1 MNMTLSEVTSLPNSK
16 VNLISQFNHLVAT
29 QPDSIGLTVLN
40 ADSELKLSY
49 KELHN
54 RIIVLASELQINHAK
69 GECIVIL
76 LNNDEH
82 YVVSFFACLF
92 AGLIAVPAHPP
103 ESLKL
108 QHLERISSIILD
120 SGAKSIITSAD
131 LSVKFEQKLGGI
143 VNVNSI
149 FVEQVTNA
157 KKLKFDHVIPEEND
171 IAFLQYTSGSTALPK
186 GVMVS
191 FSNLSANLQVIQSG
205 FNIIKSDK
213 LLSWLPLYHDMGL
226 IGGLLLP
233 FYVGIPLVLTSPSF
247 FLERPIRWLE
257 AISKYK
263 ITGTG
268 GPDFAYRLC
277 LERIKSSQLNGLD
290 LSQWHIAFSGA
301 EPIRHNTLNEFYEKF
316 KEVGFKKRA
325 IFPCYGLAEST
336 LFVTGAKR
344 GKGMV
349 TKCIDQQALSKNVAL
364 DSETGSIIV
373 SSGSVYQNHELMIM
387 SATSQEACDQC
398 EVGEIWVSG
407 ASVAVG
413 YWKNPEATDKTFV
426 NYNNKSWLR
435 TGDLGFLQQGE
446 LYVTGRLKDL
456 IIIRGRNIYPQD
468 IELHIENTCDFT
480 RKGRVAI
487 FAIKSD
493 EIETIGVALEL
504 PKRFQN
510 KGMDADIFSQINQAV
525 INLCGES
532 IGDVILLQPGTLP
545 KTSSGKLQR
554 SACALGYQ
562 STGLDEYARYS
573 TAIKESDGY
582 EAPKTE
588 LEQQVCNVWQ
598 AILGV
603 DKVGRSDNFF
613 ALGGDSIKA
622 IAMVSKVSTDL
633 NYACD
638 ARMLFESQ
646 DLSSF
651 TNSLLLAPKQHDQEV
666 LKVVE
671 RSAHMPLSPGQ
682 RLMWFTDKLAKS
694 ESERLAYNISGGVEL
709 NAYIKHQQL
718 SDALNL
724 VIERHEIF
732 RLAFVEIAEEPS
744 YLMTDIEAL
753 NLSFEDISHYPKA
766 ELASKAIEK
775 QKEFESIGFDL
786 AKPPLLKAKLLQLS
800 PDKSQLFINMHHI
813 ISDGWSMSN
822 FMTELGFAYQSV
834 TNNNQIKLAPLR
846 IQYLDYVH
854 WQNDIRKTK
863 KYQKEQT
870 YWQKLCAD
878 APINSAI
885 KPHLPKTTV
894 GSNLGKSVQDK
905 FSLKHSKQLM
915 EFAKQQQTSL
925 FNVLLSSYQLFIHG
939 LTQLDD
945 IVLGTDLAG
954 REQPELAPLIGY
966 FIKVLP
972 RRSQLESNVSIA
984 QYIKQTQQQSID
996 VNENQNVALDD
1007 IISLT
1012 KPTFKAGVS
1021 PLIQQLFVMHNMPE
1035 IIWKLDDVEAIPLTS
1050 QAREVS
1056 KFDSVF
1062 FITPGEE
1069 IKCHWLFKADMYQQQ
1084 KIQHLLTKW
1093 IDFTLNMVSD
1103 IEQPITKMVKQLT
1116 LNIEAEQKP
1125 KKSKFSSLKRG
1136 LKSKPSVVDPSLK
1149 KSFFC
1154 DKKSFPIVIE
1164 APSVDTDPISW
1175 AQANRTLINDLLLTH
1190 GGIVFRGL
1198 ALDSAAD
1205 FEKFA
1210 ESLHPGLYGNYGDL
1224 PKNIG
1229 GKNTYKSTP
1238 YPENKMILFHN
1249 ESAHLSKWPRKQWF
1263 YCETPSSI
1271 GGATPIVDCRKM
1283 LDVLPTDL
1291 VTKISEKGLLYVR
1304 SFIKGLDVP
1313 WQSFFQTDN
1322 KTEVEKMLTKSG
1334 TEFEWL
1340 EKDGLQ
1346 TRTKT
1351 HGVIIH
1357 PLSGERTF
1365 FNQVQLHHVSALD
1378 ESDRNDLL
1386 ELVGEQYL
1394 PRNVYFGDGSK
1405 ISNEEMK
1412 IIGEAYESCAV
1423 RFDWKKSDV
1432 VMLDNMLAAHARDPF
1447 QGARKIV
1454 VAMGDM
1460 FNTSKLENSEYQG
1473 KATEGNEA

>member
-1 MNMTLSEVTSLPNSK
+1 MNMTLPEATSLSIPK
-16 VNLISQFNHLVAT
+16 VNLISQFLNLVAT
-29 QPDSIGLTVLN
+29 QPDSIGLTILN
-40 ADSELKLSY
+40 AEGEKKLSN

-54 RIIVLASELQINHAK
+54 RIIGLASKLQANHK
-69 GECIVIL
+69 RGECIVIL
-76 LNNDEH
+76 LNNDEN
-82 YVVSFFACLF
+82 YVISFFACLF

-103 ESLKL
+103 ESLKP

-120 SGAKSIITSAD
+120 SGARSVITSTE
-131 LSVKFEQKLGGI
+131 LSGKFEKKLGNI

-149 FVEQVTNA
+149 FIDQLSDDGD
-157 KKLKFDHVIPEEND
+157 LKFSINTPEETD

-191 FSNLSANLQVIQSG
+191 FANLNANLQVIKSG
-205 FNIIKSDK
+205 FNISHSDR

-226 IGGLLLP
+226 IGGLILP
-233 FYVGIPLVLTSPSF
+233 FFVGVPLVLTSPAY

-277 LERIKSSQLNGLD
+277 LERIKNAQIKNLD
-290 LSQWHIAFSGA
+290 LSHWSIAFSGA

-316 KEVGFKKRA
+316 KQIGFKRSA

-344 GKGMV
+344 GQGMV
-349 TKCIDQQALSKNVAL
+349 TKCIDQKALSKNLAV
-364 DSETGSIIV
+364 DSQKGERIV
-373 SSGSVYQNHELMIM
+373 SSGNVYQDHELIIM
-387 SATSQEACDQC
+387 STTSLQVCNEC

-407 ASVAVG
+407 ASVATG
-413 YWKNPEATDKTFV
+413 YWKNAEATEKAFV
-426 NYNNKSWLR
+426 KYNNKYWLK
-435 TGDLGFLQQGE
+435 TGDLGFLQQNE

-456 IIIRGRNIYPQD
+456 IIIRGRNVYPQD
-468 IELHIENTCDFT
+468 IELQIENICEFT

-487 FAIKSD
+487 FAIKTEET
-493 EIETIGVALEL
+493 EIIGAALEL
-504 PKRFQN
+504 PRRYQN
-510 KGMDADIFSQINQAV
+510 KGLDEGIFNQINQTV
-525 INLCGES
+525 INICGES
-532 IGDVILLQPGTLP
+532 IGDAVLLQPGTLP

-554 SACALGYQ
+554 AACALGYQ
-562 STGLDEYARYS
+562 SNTLDEYARYS
-573 TAIKESDGY
+573 TTLATSNGY
-582 EAPKTE
+582 LPPNTK
-588 LEQQVCNVWQ
+588 LEQQISNIWQ
-598 AILGV
+598 SVLSV
-603 DKVGRSDNFF
+603 EKVGLNDNFF

-622 IAMVSKVSTDL
+622 VTMANKVSSEL
-633 NYACD
+633 NYTCD
-638 ARMLFESQ
+638 ARMLLESQ

-651 TNSLLLAPKQHDQEV
+651 TDALALSPELDNSKRLTPF
-666 LKVVE
+666 E
-671 RSAHMPLSPGQ
+671 RSQNLLLSPGQ

-694 ESERLAYNISGGVEL
+694 EIERLAYNISGGIEF
-709 NAYIKHQQL
+709 NAYIDYQKL
-718 SDALNL
+718 SDSLNL
-724 VIERHEIF
+724 VVNRHEVF
-732 RLAFVEIAEEPS
+732 KLAFIEKAEEPS
-744 YLMTDIEAL
+744 GVIIETAPFKL
-753 NLSFEDISHYPKA
+753 NFEDISHYPQA
-766 ELASKAIEK
+766 EIPTKAIEI
-775 QKEFESIGFDL
+775 QKEFESTGFDL
-786 AKPPLLKAKLLQLS
+786 TKPPLLKAKLLLLG
-800 PDKSQLFINMHHI
+800 KNKAQLFINMHHI

-822 FMTELGFAYQSV
+822 FMSELGLAYKHV
-834 TNNNQIKLAPLR
+834 TANYPENLVPLK
-846 IQYLDYVH
+846 IQYLDYAQ
-854 WQNDIRKTK
+854 WQNDYK
-863 KYQKEQT
+863 KSKSYQLEQA

-885 KPHLPKTTV
+885 KPHLPKQSV
-894 GSNLGKSVQDK
+894 DSNLGKSVEGK
-905 FSLKHSKQLM
+905 FSANDTNLLV
-915 EFAKQQQTSL
+915 EFAKQQKTSL

-939 LTQLDD
+939 ITELED
-945 IVLGTDLAG
+945 IVIGTDLAG
-954 REQPELAPLIGY
+954 REQSELAPLIGY

-972 RRSQLESNVSIA
+972 RRSKLEDNLSIT

-996 VNENQNVALDD
+996 TNDNQNVALDD

-1012 KPTFKAGVS
+1012 KPAFKAGVS

-1035 IIWKLDDVEAIPLTS
+1035 IKWQLDDIEAVPLVS
-1050 QAREVS
+1050 QASEVS

-1062 FITPGEE
+1062 FITPGNE
-1069 IKCHWLFKADMYQQQ
+1069 IKCRWLFKADLYQQQ
-1084 KIQHLLTKW
+1084 KMQHFLIKW
-1093 IDFTLNMVSD
+1093 IDFTVKIILDLHKPVSV
-1103 IEQPITKMVKQLT
+1103 IVKQLMQD
-1116 LNIEAEQKP
+1116 IEAERKP
-1125 KKSKFSSLKRG
+1125 KKSKFSLLKRG
-1136 LKSKPSVVDPSLK
+1136 LKAKPNPVESPLK
-1149 KSFFC
+1149 KSFFNN
-1154 DKKSFPIVIE
+1154 KKSFPIVIE
-1164 APSVDTDPISW
+1164 APTLDTDPISW
-1175 AQANRTLINDLLLTH
+1175 AEANRNSINDLLLTH

-1198 ALDSAAD
+1198 ALDSAKD

-1210 ESLHPGLYGNYGDL
+1210 EALHPGLYGEYGDL
-1224 PKNIG
+1224 PKNTG
-1229 GKNTYKSTP
+1229 GKKTYKSTP
-1238 YPENKMILFHN
+1238 YPESKMILFHN

-1263 YCETPSSI
+1263 YCETPSPI

-1291 VTKISEKGLLYVR
+1291 VTKISDKGLLYVR

-1313 WQSFFQTDN
+1313 WQSFFQTDSRA
-1322 KTEVEKMLTKSG
+1322 EVEQILKSSG

-1365 FNQVQLHHVSALD
+1365 FNQVQLHHVSVLD

-1386 ELVGEQYL
+1386 ELVGEHNL

-1405 ISNEEMK
+1405 ISTDEMK

-1432 VMLDNMLAAHARDPF
+1432 VMLDNMLSAHARDPF

-1460 FNTSKLENSEYQG
+1460 FNKSQIENSKFQD
-1473 KATEGNEA
+1473 KVAEGYEA